1 MSEDKEQEVDK
12 ESEKQANKKNNLE
25 KIIHFPNGIPYTR
38 RFSREIRQEYYNA
51 EKKFVN
57 IYFLEK
63 KIRTNYMGNI
73 DRVGLIKDI
82 YNKVV
87 NLKKYRTNN
96 IEVLVNKENAIKLL
110 FFFADKEV
118 AEVLKKYDN
127 NLFSKVVELAGL
139 TQSYITM
146 KKLVFAAEE
155 FKSDDKKRS
164 FYDVAVSNFRNSTKS
179 RADILSIISGFLSYI
194 TGKSIEDIKVKRYFD
209 FYDEIY
215 GLVKD
220 NSKKV

>member
-1 MSEDKEQEVDK
+1 MGKNKEQGVDK
-12 ESEKQANKKNNLE
+12 ESEKQENKKNNLE
-25 KIIHFPNGIPYTR
+25 EIIHFPNGIPYTR
-38 RFSREIRQEYYNA
+38 RFSREIRQECYNA
-51 EKKFVN
+51 EKEFVN

-63 KIRTNYMGNI
+63 KIKENYGENNN
-73 DRVGLIKDI
+73 RVKLIEEA

-87 NLKKYRTNN
+87 NLKKYRTDN

-118 AEVLKKYDN
+118 AGVLKKYDDD
-127 NLFSKVVELAGL
+127 LFSKVVELAGL

-179 RADILSIISGFLSYI
+179 RADILGTISRYLFSTI
-194 TGKSIEDIKVKRYFD
+194 GKSIEDIEVRRYFD

-215 GLVKD
+215 GPVKD
-220 NSKKV
+220 N